1 MSGHNK
7 WSKIKN
13 RKAVTD
19 AQKSKI
25 FTKVVRLLT
34 VEAKKAHGD
43 VTAPGLA
50 TAIAKAR
57 EANMPGD
64 NIDRAVKKASSDP
77 ATMEQIIY
85 EAYGP
90 GGCAMVIE
98 TLTDNRNK
106 AAQEIKF
113 ILGGPEVSYET
124 EGQKIVELADHVITG
139 EADLK
144 FAEVC
149 QQLLNGRAGSPLTAV
164 ALIESDRRARSD
176 APYLSARGD
185 ARPTNLCAFATL
197 RLCVKK
203 CFV

>member
-77 ATMEQIIY
+77 ATMDTIIY

-90 GGCAMVIE
+90 GGCAIVIE
-98 TLTDNRNK
+98 ALTDNRNK
-106 AAQEIKF
+106 AAQEVKH
-113 ILGGPEVSYET
+113 ILSLNGT
-124 EGQKIVELADHVITG
+124 ELAGMGAATWAFEKTHDGFIPKT
-139 EADLK
+139 
-144 FAEVC
+144 
-149 QQLLNGRAGSPLTAV
+149 TV
-164 ALIESDRRARSD
+164 ALSDEDGAKLGDLIEALEENDEVQNV
-176 APYLSARGD
+176 Y
-185 ARPTNLCAFATL
+185 TNAE
-197 RLCVKK
+197 
-203 CFV
+203 